1 MVYILSV
8 GGGWWVGGERNILY
22 SIKWCRFDGV
32 KK

>member
-8 GGGWWVGGERNILY
+8 GGGVGGERNILY
-22 SIKWCRFDGV
+22 SIKWFRFDGV